1 MDCNS
6 TRYVVGR
13 IESECDSA
21 EHVFDSLFRFILR
34 HQDHFGKAMFD
45 GNPGQIL
52 ENIRYSQPSDD
63 ISACPKSSVLTWRAD
78 KALEYIEAE
87 FAEHKYP
94 ASSYDQYLVDY
105 AEDVI
110 KAGESI
116 EPVGACLAAL
126 LYVSP
131 LPEHIALQSRLG
143 HELFDKLSASK
154 ASEFID
160 ILASSVPTQLQGPE
174 NDFIRA
180 VNNISRIAPTW
191 DHMKIADLTGPAMK
205 DIRQTDSQL
214 SDKEFFEVYGG
225 DYSKIPAD
233 TPVASGFNNLSD
245 TEKNSLVD
253 NDDEPD
259 YVKSFLITNFN
270 KFHQL
275 LQNNALTVY
284 AGLKRANVDQFDK
297 ETSNYSSKLSYYNND
312 IITLNNIFKSVQG
325 ISRKHSPELLSD
337 VVDAIVH
344 SYLPALQ
351 RFRST
356 RVYNV
361 SLSSTMASTGLNS
374 MLLGAAAY
382 LPQSFKR
389 VQKHMETEQPK
400 AMEGRVI
407 ERRLVNNCGSLLG
420 GDDLTSEFIVPNVH
434 AQDTITTKYFK
445 KLIDIQKE
453 FNGKFITEYRK
464 FLNIIVNVQENS
476 LKTIELPTVQE
487 FVGQFNKVLIRDGH
501 TVVKLTGVLEKHL
514 NKEYI
519 ATCEGLIRI
528 LNQSKLAPFNGLIP
542 ILQNIIKLC
551 DNVLKQTSKVK
562 DEYFLAKKSPID
574 YDTYENLVNRL
585 ENTYVKFSKEDS
597 VKIHDSMARL
607 TNFVASKIVP
617 KGSETTYS
625 RLKEYVAKMADRNE
639 AVKRYFNDIINNNKF
654 HLSQQYSV
662 SANKILKPVIDM
674 SNTLIQENMKAYMW
688 LNEKI
693 DGFEVKD
700 RIKQLKNKTF
710 TEEEL
715 NAIANAYVE
724 FNKYIKLNANK
735 LGNKYKNFMKYEPHN
750 VSNFFKCYQLARETI
765 EEIGSVNYLERLY
778 KILGIIDVSSE
789 EWIQFKIGLTNYLA
803 LSTIWFDVY
812 KYDDVKDANGS
823 TIYHTWKH
831 IAKNTPATSY
841 QALNSLNKYTE
852 LKKGRTYELFNS
864 LNDILTCSEG
874 SLFGPIMQH
883 PEGQAN
889 VVDTEVIDKNSIN
902 LAGTYDTQFTEYGT
916 ALLEVIENKSIY
928 NDYYT
933 IGYSMRQLK
942 NFDPIG
948 ENKNNT
954 FYITV
959 LESLYLPVIQQLDK
973 YIELRYTGT
982 MNITSYTSKLMM
994 MGGDDDKEND
1004 GKDGKMKAGS
1014 VYDYVDQHF
1023 DELPTIYGDA
1033 MEFYVSAYGIIK
1045 HYFAQLED
1053 IRNQK
1058 DGTTLS
1064 VEFNERSSFAPLRE
1078 KTVDE
1083 SIRLIKIYANEYN
1096 LRVYLKI
1103 VNKYWTNA
1111 VGDVQTKTTK
1121 AIEMICAEFNN
1132 LIVFGNINDLRK
1144 IRDGSEHE
1152 IDLDR
1157 QSQYMDKLNR
1167 DMDSFILDAQNVM
1180 LMTGMNYDQLYREMM
1195 SKACRDMA
1203 SSSDKIGTL
1212 KKWLANVDNP
1222 KKINDETRRLFIDA
1236 FLTPMMVVNDYWKRF
1251 FNSITYLPRFMAN
1264 QAANQAIM
1272 DIWSDDDLRP
1282 FTSALLKYSKDSAK
1296 TVGDVIDLSLQEYYE
1311 DVDSTIHH
1319 ILGFKQFGES
1329 TVKLLVDEIHDKF
1342 KEAYKGI
1349 KEQFNTNDYAL
1360 IRSANIMNYVDIKI
1374 PTFEQK
1380 WIGTNIFIVDSAYGD
1395 GSCKLQIGSIDIDT
1409 NSFTRFVCCA
1419 LSKISPHKY
1428 LPQFFVDALKSSE
1441 LLGNTFTELR
1451 MMGQNTILGIS
1462 VLSDMRKDS
1471 PTKNIVSSNCPIID
1485 NITSALLYWSSSQNA
1500 VETDVKVASQTYK
1513 NNVIA
1518 IIPLLIYILQ
1528 KHYDNI
1534 QEHHENYMI
1543 NEHLPDPNHEDRHL
1557 IESNITRQIK
1567 INAKSEITILINIL
1581 KALYAEFLP
1590 GATSVMFLD
1599 TGMIHSDHYLC
1610 EVRKM
1615 VDDNQFGFK
1624 DILANAERF
1633 EWLLPFAGID
1643 TGVEYLSNNQ
1653 QRLTKYYD
1661 LISPVGVDAD
1671 FTHTFDEVLR
1681 VMSKCLLYGVLD
1693 SLTYSTQKV
1702 NAQMLTGGESGVEAA
1717 ILNTPPAD
1725 NKPFDEH
1732 VIVDLMQAN
1741 PPVEIN
1747 NPNGNLI
1754 AAKINN
1760 SLQKLH
1766 TDRSNA
1772 GAQGQVLTG
1781 NQLFAA
1787 KLYEYSKKQGM
1798 SMKNLNIELLQK
1810 SGILNDYDKL
1820 YDKDGNEVAID
1831 EIFIGLDGSEDWA
1844 NAVNAARIP
1853 AEDKKLD
1860 IDKKDVQGNPIKY
1873 GFKIAKNG
1881 DGDYVMKYVSSIGQ
1895 VADSTIH
1902 AFEAIK
1908 QQGGS
1913 GDKKLDVMKEI
1924 LVKTARDIEY
1934 YTSKASL
1941 KDYLMY
1947 EKICGLLC
1955 FPYKNCSLTYDQMNM
1970 LRNNLRFDIQR
1981 LSFNYLSSECY
1992 IPPEER
1998 KHTLITTNQF
2008 KELAQICL
2016 DALTR
2021 ASKEIEQLEQG
2032 SVADIVNV
2040 MNRKYVLINDPEDD
2054 ATGFTYRRLA
2064 KHVDSNTY
2072 IVNKGKVSLIQNID
2086 NICQAFYSG
2095 ANGNGQNANPVR
2107 NAQISD
2113 NGVMIDVGVG
2123 LYFFNNNGTY
2133 NITADAQAVQEN
2145 CQKIMEQYHAFL
2157 EYIRTLIQDMI
2168 TNWSSSQYQNLFN
2181 LYVQDAY
2188 ELYKGNQNANAN
2200 DYLIQAENAMACEM
2214 NELDNCIANKFN
2226 EFQFKYLF
2234 NNSYSTSGLISSV
2247 MRAVND
2253 AQLKTKVKEFGDFLE
2268 QLKDE
2273 ITNYERALQRNQ
2285 NQNANPNPN
2294 PNQNQVMP
2302 NYFTSVC
2309 KVLKQLVA
2317 TEQNLVSYF
2326 DKQGVS
2332 QSGPNYYQMWKFVLI
2347 ANSDDIKK
2355 LKNYLMCV
2363 ASHYQTAPIHRFN
2376 NGMYTNVQEC
2386 RPKLSDGQSIGLHS
2400 IYQDNELLVDM
2411 LETYVGN
2418 DEELTHIL
2426 NEDAMWC
2433 LIMAEIIMR
2442 ANFGVFNKAL
2452 RNMWK
2457 SLSMILFQTY
2467 VKSNVQYKNIE
2478 ACVNGLK
2485 KDLFVIDEDNY
2496 YNTQIDIDEVNENEY
2511 QNVIELNRLGK
2522 NESGRSIKQQIL
2534 MTSPALRQAIN
2545 GYHARFLNKP
2555 ISKSLPMT
2563 YLDTVLND
2571 TIEDISHGDSNNK
2584 QNLIE
2589 SLKLIRKSIGMIN
2602 YVNDEHILNYASH
2615 YVYDKYMNNLNKC
2628 IGKIVYESGG
2638 PNQMTKDELNRLW
2651 MNSRVKCAAQKLITK
2666 AIKLQAFSGQYQDL
2680 AYEFKQ
2686 LVDAIYS
2693 YIQPDEKHCI
2703 NMIRTLSGNST
2714 NNLIKYLQACLTQPI
2729 PTNKIINMHEIR
2741 YVGSLLG
2748 NEVLNQN
2755 RTSESLTD
2763 LLIQFIKLGMLPI
2776 LCTIMVHNN
2785 VSLDIIGQIVQA
2797 TQDSSSPS
2805 RSLIGVAN
2813 KQKVFY
2819 DVQNINRGI
2828 SLALRQCHQIDTT
2841 LDMILSQNDRL
2852 NLMPICYITLVYPVN
2867 LIRVLNAI
2875 DDATQLNENHIKGL
2889 IDQIETLVPTP
2900 EFRSIARV
2908 IFSTIHRV
2916 LVKGR
2921 LPKQVL
2927 DDYMKHINH
2936 NTQIQDLAGL
2946 QNRIKEALWQNN
2958 SALTLEDIHYIQ
2970 EQLAPL
2976 KLFIKYCR
2984 LCSCISA
2991 CRIANGE
2998 LENRALANAIRMFD
3012 DITFTC
3018 PLVLRIVKEIL
3029 SKLLATYPNPGD
3041 QTRNDINT
3049 YITHLERGEQY
3060 NPGDITSW
3068 FWTGRAAKLEPRII
3082 QEIESY
3088 AVDNSILLQWIAIFN
3103 NNIQLNFFELLLY
3116 VYLHEQVGLNN
3127 KDNIFKTLLNAIY
3140 PDYHSGLYNAI
3151 SDHTIDSDKL
3161 TYIYYNAY
3169 MNSRSIIDYD
3179 SRNVDAAI
3187 DILINTLNLTAQIQG
3202 QDLNEVHVANI
3213 ANAIN
3218 ALIQTNAEVGNPLLT
3233 YVISALN
3240 VKLRYTI
3247 DPAVLQSCV
3256 RYTENKASV
3265 NEINQANGLKNAWY
3279 FPNRRSMRGG
3289 HGEDGDDADDADALK
3304 PFMNGLNV
3312 ILNWIWGNNRG
3323 QPPAGQP
3330 PAVARAQ
3337 EVMRY
3342 SFFRPQDCAE
3352 IKNMIEYLR
3361 PILQLKFTITQDILP
3376 ILNPASALIEG
3387 AANIGIQQDPINNIS
3402 NVFMIDRTADW
3413 QARLNRRANNLRDEV
3428 LKCIKQIVSGTYQ
3441 NELQITQASNILN
3454 EKWEQRMNEI
3464 SQNHFIEIVSPNAQ
3478 LSLCSGVNFPLMTE
3492 SIMKYVLVS
3501 TMMELNK
3508 DNTNFTDDDVRKAL
3522 NMQELANRNDFV
3534 LHTVNNPQDPGD
3546 ITDYAH
3552 INGNHAQMIVPY
3564 CKLNQVR
3571 SNKVM
3576 VDIYERIHQICFKQT
3591 NQQYIQQALQLYLSY
3606 QLPSLIMSGAKSTA
3620 QSERVSY
3627 IIDYIQTLAINLTH
3641 QWMATPSRILECLSL
3656 ETYTHT
3662 IASLEPNNI
3671 TKNSFFND
3679 QAKEAR
3685 FINEFV
3691 RIVEYINQVNGEVN
3705 NNINRVKIA
3714 GIRLLDLFQSMGIPE
3729 IFNGPIILLKS
3740 LLYSDDANLI
3750 LNLIELSAHGLDIT
3764 SDDMYKYSIPL
3775 LMMDEILVGNTSEE
3789 DINSI
3794 NKCLKNVWNF
3804 DIEPLLKE
3812 LYKHRCTVNIRLGN
3826 NPPDAHVANSVK
3838 NAIAKITHSLSRSMV
3853 KITSSNRRSSVLSTL
3868 ADSLQLML
3876 QYLYCDAYSDPYFFQ
3891 NAFVYD
3897 PHSSAPKK
3905 LAKCYDESFTSL
3917 LFKDDDEDRTPN
3929 PPDYY
3934 LVPVSYQ
3941 DYRQNI
3947 IPTNVPINGQTS
3959 SIQSIISNFTNIV
3972 MKDIDKSKFKNLNT
3986 TGNLVGGDLY
3996 TVDSKE
4002 LLKLYEGRYTIYD
4015 AFIPTTSSSLY
4026 DLIRAYYLNIIL
4038 SLNSY
4043 FTKSSFVEILY
4054 NSKLYHR
4061 FFNSFIAAIPNNVPD
4076 KLKVLLALIKQTR
4089 EGNMVREKV
4098 LTNQQVREGYDSQM
4112 FEVVENG
4119 IEYYEP
4125 SAIRRFLEMTFD
4137 PFTGNNTNTD
4147 KKLLKY
4153 IADCQGDKLI
4163 DVIMNFER
4171 LNLRVGALFQ
4181 FIKEFEFVKLG
4192 DEVDNAKY
4200 TNDYR
4205 DIEMFDGNRGSVNA

>member
-1 MDCNS
+1 MNCNS

-13 IESECDSA
+13 VESECDSA

-34 HQDHFGKAMFD
+34 HQDHFGKTMFD

-94 ASSYDQYLVDY
+94 ASSYEQYLVDY
-105 AEDVI
+105 AEDII

-160 ILASSVPTQLQGPE
+160 ILASAVPTQLQGPE

-214 SDKEFFEVYGG
+214 SDKEFFEIYGG

-233 TPVASGFNNLSD
+233 TPIANGFNNLSD

-382 LPQSFKR
+382 LPQPFKHVR
-389 VQKHMETEQPK
+389 KHMETEQIESQPR
-400 AMEGRVI
+400 AMEGGVV
-407 ERRLVNNCGSLLG
+407 ERRLVNNCGSLFG
-420 GDDLTSEFIVPNVH
+420 GDDLTSEFIVPNIH

-453 FNGKFITEYRK
+453 FNGKFIAEYRK

-476 LKTIELPTVQE
+476 LKTMELPAVQE

-519 ATCEGLIRI
+519 ATCEGLIRV
-528 LNQSKLAPFNGLIP
+528 LNHAKLTPFNGLIP

-617 KGSETTYS
+617 KGSETTYN

-639 AVKRYFNDIINNNKF
+639 AVKRYFNDIMNNNKF

-735 LGNKYKNFMKYEPHN
+735 LGNKYKNFMRYEPHN

-812 KYDDVKDANGS
+812 KYDDIKDVKGS

-831 IAKNTPATSY
+831 IAKSTPATSY
-841 QALNSLNKYTE
+841 DSLKSLNKYTE

-902 LAGTYDTQFTEYGT
+902 LAATYDTQFTEYGT

-948 ENKNNT
+948 ENKSNT

-982 MNITSYTSKLMM
+982 MNIASYTSKLMM
-994 MGGDDDKEND
+994 MGGDNDDEESD
-1004 GKDGKMKAGS
+1004 KDGKMKAGS

-1058 DGTTLS
+1058 GNTTLS

-1078 KTVDE
+1078 KTTDE
-1083 SIRLIKIYANEYN
+1083 AIKLIKIYANEYN
-1096 LRVYLKI
+1096 LRAYLKI

-1157 QSQYMDKLNR
+1157 QSQYMDRLNR
-1167 DMDSFILDAQNVM
+1167 DMDNFILDVQNVM
-1180 LMTGMNYDQLYREMM
+1180 LVTGMNYDQLYREMM

-1203 SSSDKIGTL
+1203 SSGDKIGTL

-1251 FNSITYLPRFMAN
+1251 FNSITYLPQFMTN
-1264 QAANQAIM
+1264 QAANQAMM

-1282 FTSALLKYSKDSAK
+1282 FTSALLKYSKDSVK
-1296 TVGDVIDLSLQEYYE
+1296 TVGDVLDLSLQEYYE
-1311 DVDSTIHH
+1311 DVENTIHH

-1349 KEQFNTNDYAL
+1349 KEQFNANDYAL
-1360 IRSANIMNYVDIKI
+1360 IRSANIMDYVDVKI
-1374 PTFEQK
+1374 PTFGRE
-1380 WIGTNIFIVDSAYGD
+1380 WIQTNAFNTSGIYSD
-1395 GSCKLQIGSIDIDT
+1395 GSCKLQLGNIDIDT
-1409 NSFTRFVCCA
+1409 ISFTRFVCCA

-1441 LLGNTFTELR
+1441 LLNNTFTELR
-1451 MMGQNTILGIS
+1451 MLGQNTVLGIS
-1462 VLSDMRKDS
+1462 INTIEGNGSN
-1471 PTKNIVSSNCPIID
+1471 KNIVPTGCAIVD

-1513 NNVIA
+1513 NNVIS

-1528 KHYDNI
+1528 KHYNNI
-1534 QEHHENYMI
+1534 REHHENYMI
-1543 NEHLPDPNHEDRHL
+1543 GEHLPKRNERPGEEL
-1557 IESNITRQIK
+1557 IEPNITRQIK

-1599 TGMIHSDHYLC
+1599 TGVIHSDHYLC

-1615 VDDNQFGFK
+1615 VDDNQFRFR

-1653 QRLTKYYD
+1653 QRLTKYYN
-1661 LISPVGVDAD
+1661 LIGPVGIDAD

-1681 VMSKCLLYGVLD
+1681 VMSKCLLYGVMD
-1693 SLTYSTQKV
+1693 SLTYSTKKV
-1702 NAQMLTGGESGVEAA
+1702 NMQMLTGGESGVETA
-1717 ILNTPPAD
+1717 ILNAPPAD

-1732 VIVDLMQAN
+1732 VVVDLMRAN

-1766 TDRSNA
+1766 TDRSNV

-1820 YDKDGNEVAID
+1820 YDKDGNEVVVD

-1844 NAVNAARIP
+1844 NAVDVARIP

-1860 IDKKDVQGNPIKY
+1860 IDKKNAQDHSIKY
-1873 GFKIAKNG
+1873 GFKIAK
-1881 DGDYVMKYVSSIGQ
+1881 DGDKYVMKYISSIGQ
-1895 VADSTIH
+1895 VADDTTH
-1902 AFEAIK
+1902 AFDAIK

-1924 LVKTARDIEY
+1924 LVKTAKDIEY

-1955 FPYKNCSLTYDQMNM
+1955 FPYKNCSLTHDQMNM

-2016 DALTR
+2016 DALKKAQVKMNMTDDNDIINILNTKYLTSANIANDDNIIIHSYETVLKRNINNNDCVDKMEDKCILKNIYNIWR
-2021 ASKEIEQLEQG
+2021 ALFNQAEFQDPELVG
-2032 SVADIVNV
+2032 DIVICNYDADQ
-2040 MNRKYVLINDPEDD
+2040 NQIQAPQIIN
-2054 ATGFTYRRLA
+2054 
-2064 KHVDSNTY
+2064 SNLRY
-2072 IVNKGKVSLIQNID
+2072 LK
-2086 NICQAFYSG
+2086 
-2095 ANGNGQNANPVR
+2095 VR
-2107 NAQISD
+2107 NGYELTVPPNAHA
-2113 NGVMIDVGVG
+2113 NH
-2123 LYFFNNNGTY
+2123 N
-2133 NITADAQAVQEN
+2133 A
-2145 CQKIMEQYHAFL
+2145 CQKIIETYKNFVN
-2157 EYIRTLIQDMI
+2157 YIAELIQDMI
-2168 TNWSSSQYQNLFN
+2168 VNWNLSQYQNLFN
-2181 LYVQDAY
+2181 LYVQETYD
-2188 ELYKGNQNANAN
+2188 
-2200 DYLIQAENAMACEM
+2200 
-2214 NELDNCIANKFN
+2214 LDNSGIERIILCKMTNFDDYIIAHLN
-2226 EFQFKYLF
+2226 EIHLTYLF
-2234 NNSYSTSGLISSV
+2234 NNRYDIKRFIDNTLHV
-2247 MRAVND
+2247 KD
-2253 AQLKTKVKEFGDFLE
+2253 EQQLQLNMKEFSIFLE
-2268 QLKDE
+2268 QLTNE
-2273 ITNYERALQRNQ
+2273 IERYTAQINRVP
-2285 NQNANPNPN
+2285 PNIPI
-2294 PNQNQVMP
+2294 
-2302 NYFTSVC
+2302 YFTKAC
-2309 KVLKQLVA
+2309 DVLKPLIKM
-2317 TEQNLVSYF
+2317 EQNLVTYINKK
-2326 DKQGVS
+2326 DAATY
-2332 QSGPNYYQMWKFVLI
+2332 GPNYYQMWKFMINASSEDIKTLRNYLI
-2347 ANSDDIKK
+2347 CTAAHYESSPIKYDDIQDGYKSIGRASYK
-2355 LKNYLMCV
+2355 LLNTESL
-2363 ASHYQTAPIHRFN
+2363 T
-2376 NGMYTNVQEC
+2376 
-2386 RPKLSDGQSIGLHS
+2386 GLHS
-2400 IYQDNELLVDM
+2400 IYQPNESIGDT
-2411 LETYVGN
+2411 LESYVGN
-2418 DEELTHIL
+2418 DAELIHII
-2426 NEDAMWC
+2426 NEDGIWC
-2433 LIMAEIIMR
+2433 LLMAEIIMR
-2442 ANFGVFNKAL
+2442 TNFGVFNKAL

-2457 SLSMILFQTY
+2457 SLSIILFQTY
-2467 VKSNVQYKNIE
+2467 VKSSVQYENFK
-2478 ACVNGLK
+2478 ACLDGLK
-2485 KDLFVIDEDNY
+2485 KDLFIIDGDQY
-2496 YNTQIDIDEVNENEY
+2496 YNTQLDIFEINKNDYPNQCEQKDNVFSSQLPLIVRQASYNIQSNFNVGRAAITYIDKVIKPLSSIQSKDVSFPNTINAIQNSTGYAVDAHDSNIREYIACYLSDTRDTNFNKILRSIAADCGASSMSNDEFAMFSNNPEIIHSKQQLTLRIICAASENVNINMHDIEPEFDNLITAVCQYIHKSEYDYMKKVELVSVNEQDAQGNDDVMENILKTVEALIGSNY
-2511 QNVIELNRLGK
+2511 IEVDENFDFNRIQSIGNILEDVMKNPIPNMSLIVNSLLQLTKANGLILLNSFAHKYKAPIIQELSK
-2522 NESGRSIKQQIL
+2522 LCCSPTQQIL
-2534 MTSPALRQAIN
+2534 LELALKIKANYENQNLRQSISDLTN
-2545 GYHARFLNKP
+2545 LNIIFGKREQHTEMMN
-2555 ISKSLPMT
+2555 ILGEAL
-2563 YLDTVLND
+2563 YDLN
-2571 TIEDISHGDSNNK
+2571 
-2584 QNLIE
+2584 
-2589 SLKLIRKSIGMIN
+2589 GMIT
-2602 YVNDEHILNYASH
+2602 D
-2615 YVYDKYMNNLNKC
+2615 
-2628 IGKIVYESGG
+2628 
-2638 PNQMTKDELNRLW
+2638 
-2651 MNSRVKCAAQKLITK
+2651 
-2666 AIKLQAFSGQYQDL
+2666 
-2680 AYEFKQ
+2680 
-2686 LVDAIYS
+2686 
-2693 YIQPDEKHCI
+2693 
-2703 NMIRTLSGNST
+2703 
-2714 NNLIKYLQACLTQPI
+2714 
-2729 PTNKIINMHEIR
+2729 IIN
-2741 YVGSLLG
+2741 
-2748 NEVLNQN
+2748 
-2755 RTSESLTD
+2755 TD
-2763 LLIQFIKLGMLPI
+2763 ITNDASVK
-2776 LCTIMVHNN
+2776 
-2785 VSLDIIGQIVQA
+2785 DIV
-2797 TQDSSSPS
+2797 
-2805 RSLIGVAN
+2805 
-2813 KQKVFY
+2813 
-2819 DVQNINRGI
+2819 NIIEN
-2828 SLALRQCHQIDTT
+2828 
-2841 LDMILSQNDRL
+2841 
-2852 NLMPICYITLVYPVN
+2852 IC
-2867 LIRVLNAI
+2867 AI
-2875 DDATQLNENHIKGL
+2875 
-2889 IDQIETLVPTP
+2889 P
-2900 EFRSIARV
+2900 EFRSVGIY
-2908 IFSTIHRV
+2908 IFLTIFRQVPNQQNVDVDQYLEHLTTGNDFNGRLKDIKALLWDNASNKAV
-2916 LVKGR
+2916 VADDDMKQIRADMHGFIKFFKYIDTRGQCNLVKDAQYR
-2921 LPKQVL
+2921 QQPNIHQNDLDELIDDINSCILYYPKFNDWKNIVASLLNSVRNEQVAKDYIDYVNSIVDNVPGVNPPNIADIKALLWDAQANIKVKISEEDLQNIL
-2927 DDYMKHINH
+2927 DNLIPDIYILQTWINILNKDNVYINFGEMIIYAYSRCSVIH
-2936 NTQIQDLAGL
+2936 NTTDNIFKCMVQLLSLSQSSMKNMLDFFIGDVDILKYKLYLLDINLKGLKPSNYPINAHQGAYDYISQEINRLRSKGAANQENSNHFIDMLVHTKNALINGQPQQIAVPIWAHAFNMIQRLCENDWYNENAVIQANAQVIGVRRQQRNLDNAALARKIANKFKLYMFDNRDYKDENNAVNNFDEVKSIMWVGGNYAFRPHQLSIRQWERLSSIIDWLRDVSDVQYDIAVNLMPTVEHIIDIINQIGGNQPIINTNCLDELSRTFMKGNDENWTHAKDAFDIELDNQFKWFIYGNTDMRLLKADIDLTAIWNAKL
-2946 QNRIKEALWQNN
+2946 AEVKAHYQNN
-2958 SALTLEDIHYIQ
+2958 IGA
-2970 EQLAPL
+2970 
-2976 KLFIKYCR
+2976 
-2984 LCSCISA
+2984 
-2991 CRIANGE
+2991 
-2998 LENRALANAIRMFD
+2998 
-3012 DITFTC
+3012 
-3018 PLVLRIVKEIL
+3018 IVKQLLCDNIDFTMMSQSIL
-3029 SKLLATYPNPGD
+3029 KYITVKSIFKADSEHKISSNR
-3041 QTRNDINT
+3041 QTRNDFGLSDRNCIRVCN
-3049 YITHLERGEQY
+3049 
-3060 NPGDITSW
+3060 NPSDTGDI
-3068 FWTGRAAKLEPRII
+3068 A
-3082 QEIESY
+3082 SY
-3088 AVDNSILLQWIAIFN
+3088 R
-3103 NNIQLNFFELLLY
+3103 NIVSERKSHHDMIVPCCPKERQNGKY
-3116 VYLHEQVGLNN
+3116 ISQ
-3127 KDNIFKTLLNAIY
+3127 
-3140 PDYHSGLYNAI
+3140 LYNALEAVI
-3151 SDHTIDSDKL
+3151 NDNIAQHVKNIFTSYLPLQL
-3161 TYIYYNAY
+3161 TFATLFNSFILKSNQYPQLIFAYIQ
-3169 MNSRSIIDYD
+3169 
-3179 SRNVDAAI
+3179 AI
-3187 DILINTLNLTAQIQG
+3187 VDILKGQQIARNNREKDIINVSISQIYIKDVDIPVFVQ
-3202 QDLNEVHVANI
+3202 N
-3213 ANAIN
+3213 
-3218 ALIQTNAEVGNPLLT
+3218 
-3233 YVISALN
+3233 
-3240 VKLRYTI
+3240 
-3247 DPAVLQSCV
+3247 
-3256 RYTENKASV
+3256 
-3265 NEINQANGLKNAWY
+3265 
-3279 FPNRRSMRGG
+3279 
-3289 HGEDGDDADDADALK
+3289 GDDITDIINDA
-3304 PFMNGLNV
+3304 
-3312 ILNWIWGNNRG
+3312 
-3323 QPPAGQP
+3323 Q
-3330 PAVARAQ
+3330 
-3337 EVMRY
+3337 
-3342 SFFRPQDCAE
+3342 
-3352 IKNMIEYLR
+3352 
-3361 PILQLKFTITQDILP
+3361 
-3376 ILNPASALIEG
+3376 
-3387 AANIGIQQDPINNIS
+3387 
-3402 NVFMIDRTADW
+3402 
-3413 QARLNRRANNLRDEV
+3413 
-3428 LKCIKQIVSGTYQ
+3428 
-3441 NELQITQASNILN
+3441 QASNF
-3454 EKWEQRMNEI
+3454 KD
-3464 SQNHFIEIVSPNAQ
+3464 
-3478 LSLCSGVNFPLMTE
+3478 NFN
-3492 SIMKYVLVS
+3492 VLV
-3501 TMMELNK
+3501 
-3508 DNTNFTDDDVRKAL
+3508 
-3522 NMQELANRNDFV
+3522 
-3534 LHTVNNPQDPGD
+3534 GD
-3546 ITDYAH
+3546 INQLRHLDTFTAKAKYTT
-3552 INGNHAQMIVPY
+3552 I
-3564 CKLNQVR
+3564 KLISILSATKANA
-3571 SNKVM
+3571 
-3576 VDIYERIHQICFKQT
+3576 FK
-3591 NQQYIQQALQLYLSY
+3591 
-3606 QLPSLIMSGAKSTA
+3606 
-3620 QSERVSY
+3620 Y
-3627 IIDYIQTLAINLTH
+3627 IIL
-3641 QWMATPSRILECLSL
+3641 IL
-3656 ETYTHT
+3656 
-3662 IASLEPNNI
+3662 
-3671 TKNSFFND
+3671 
-3679 QAKEAR
+3679 Q
-3685 FINEFV
+3685 
-3691 RIVEYINQVNGEVN
+3691 
-3705 NNINRVKIA
+3705 
-3714 GIRLLDLFQSMGIPE
+3714 
-3729 IFNGPIILLKS
+3729 S
-3740 LLYSDDANLI
+3740 LLYFDNTDII
-3750 LNLIELSAHGLDIT
+3750 LNLIEAASCKDSMTLQEIYQYTVKTFVIDEMLVDNHSAELSDNDYREIANILSELYGINAVDSQSLSGLSKYKCTIVPYLVNNDISNA
-3764 SDDMYKYSIPL
+3764 SDELEARQKIA
-3775 LMMDEILVGNTSEE
+3775 EHIAR
-3789 DINSI
+3789 DISNASDFKRSTIFESI
-3794 NKCLKNVWNF
+3794 N
-3804 DIEPLLKE
+3804 
-3812 LYKHRCTVNIRLGN
+3812 
-3826 NPPDAHVANSVK
+3826 AAVK
-3838 NAIAKITHSLSRSMV
+3838 PITHSYNLFD
-3853 KITSSNRRSSVLSTL
+3853 T
-3868 ADSLQLML
+3868 
-3876 QYLYCDAYSDPYFFQ
+3876 DPYFFQ

-3897 PHSSAPKK
+3897 PHPSAPKK

-3917 LFKDDDEDRTPN
+3917 LFRDDNTSRTPN

-3947 IPTNVPINGQTS
+3947 IQTNVPINGQTS

-4002 LLKLYEGRYTIYD
+4002 LLKLYEGQYTIYD
-4015 AFIPTTSSSLY
+4015 SFIPTTSSSLY
-4026 DLIRAYYLNIIL
+4026 NLIRAYYLNIIL

-4061 FFNSFIAAIPNNVPD
+4061 FFNSFIAAIPDNVPD
-4076 KLKVLLALIKQTR
+4076 KLKVLLALIKQTHA
-4089 EGNMVREKV
+4089 GNMVREKV
-4098 LTNQQVREGYDSQM
+4098 LTNQQVREGYNSQM

-4137 PFTGNNTNTD
+4137 PLTGNNTNTD

-4153 IADCQGDKLI
+4153 IVDCQGDKLI

-4192 DEVDNAKY
+4192 EEVDNAKY